1 MAEHELRRTWLQKSL
16 AVAAG
21 ATTLITAPGLIA
33 QDNGKKAG
41 AKGEEDEDVSPAEDL
56 MREHGV
62 LKRVLLIYR
71 EIMTRIDNRRDFP
84 PDVVMSSAK
93 LIRAFVED
101 YHEKLE
107 EDYLFPRFRKAN
119 KLVDLTDILLQQHQK
134 GRILTDRTMQLA
146 TAASVKD
153 PSRCA
158 DLRNVLYQFVRMY
171 EPHEAREDTVLFP
184 AFRKIV
190 SKHEYDA
197 LGDEFEKKENQIFHG
212 DGFEK
217 NVDAVAKL
225 EKDLGIY
232 DLAQFTP
239 NV

>member
-1 MAEHELRRTWLQKSL
+1 MRNQLRRDWLRASGL
-16 AVAAG
+16 LVG
-21 ATTLITAPGLIA
+21 SILTATTCASA
-33 QDNGKKAG
+33 ADRKKGK
-41 AKGEEDEDVSPAEDL
+41 EEDEDVSPAEDL

-71 EIMTRIDNRRDFP
+71 EVINRIDSKRDFP
-84 PDVVMSSAK
+84 PEVVQGSAK

-119 KLVDLTDILLQQHQK
+119 RLVDLVEVLNEQHQK

-146 TAASVKD
+146 TASARKDAGQASN
-153 PSRCA
+153 
-158 DLRNVLYQFVRMY
+158 LRNALYQFVRMY

-184 AFRKIV
+184 AFHKIV
-190 SKHEYDA
+190 SEHEWDA
-197 LGDEFEKKENQIFHG
+197 LGEEFEKKENQIFHG

-217 NVDAVAKL
+217 NVEAVANL
-225 EKDLGIY
+225 EKQLGIY
-232 DLAQFTP
+232 DLSQFTP
-239 NV
+239 QV